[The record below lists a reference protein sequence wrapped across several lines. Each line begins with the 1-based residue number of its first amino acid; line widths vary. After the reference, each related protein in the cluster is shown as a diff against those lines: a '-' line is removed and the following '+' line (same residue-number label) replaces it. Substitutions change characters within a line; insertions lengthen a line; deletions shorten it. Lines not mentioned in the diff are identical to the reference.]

1 MKIPP
6 LLRIRVTALVMMRI
20 LIVKTEII
28 KALLR
33 IIKVVVVI

>member
-1 MKIPP
+1 MKIPS
-6 LLRIRVTALVMMRI
+6 LLRIRVTAWVMMRI

-33 IIKVVVVI
+33 IIKVVVII